1 MTLSADRGVI
11 EPTVDATSTI
21 FEDNE
26 RVRVTEWRFAP
37 GEDTGWHRHELDYT
51 VIPISTGILT
61 IIDRNSV
68 ETLNSISMGIPYFRY
83 SGAEHNVVNQSSSEV
98 AFIEIEI
105 K

>member
-11 EPTVDATSTI
+11 EPTMDATSTI

-37 GEDTGWHRHELDYT
+37 GEETGWHRHELDYT
-51 VIPISTGILT
+51 VIPISTGNLT

-83 SGAEHNVVNQSSSEV
+83 SGAEDNVVNQSSSEV